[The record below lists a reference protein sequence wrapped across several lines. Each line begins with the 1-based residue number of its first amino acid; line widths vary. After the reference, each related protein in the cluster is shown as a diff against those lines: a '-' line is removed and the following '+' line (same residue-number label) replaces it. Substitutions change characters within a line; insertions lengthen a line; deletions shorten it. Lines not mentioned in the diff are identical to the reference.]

1 MLAGVHEENETLQQL
16 IDAGNMELEALK
28 KVREDTNIYA
38 APPPPNI
45 DYLPPV
51 INPGLKFNI
60 QPVTGMQ
67 LPAFRAWNSGG
78 TLYVL
83 AVLDYNGGFGEFRN
97 VDTPPTP
104 VFPAWVF
111 QLFTIGGAMLF
122 ESNIPID
129 GEQPD
134 GKRIV
139 SEIRALLE
147 SGAAPDSSNQ

>member
-1 MLAGVHEENETLQQL
+1 MIAGLQEENEVLQEML
-16 IDAGNMELEALK
+16 DKEKAELDSLK
-28 KVREDTNIYA
+28 KPQNAPDTFA
-38 APPPPNI
+38 APAAPDIN
-45 DYLPPV
+45 YRPPV

-60 QPVTGMQ
+60 QPVPEMP
-67 LPAFRAWNSGG
+67 LPAFRAWNNGE

-97 VDTPPTP
+97 VVAPPAP

-122 ESNIPID
+122 ESNIPIE
-129 GEQPD
+129 GQQPD

-147 SGAAPDSSNQ
+147 SGIAPESNQ